1 MSRSSWNFVSVCAC
15 ALKIV
20 PEPYQQY
27 CQWAL
32 NINPAR
38 IFIGSLRSSCN
49 ILTFQGTFIVLCLC
63 WIGVT
68 SLAGGCSISTFEYPL
83 HQGVNFRGSFC
94 VLVFVLSST
103 WMPAVLSVL
112 QRSITLL
119 LPFAWSPTL
128 PKPRELRLSRL
139 LSSIVYL
146 STIYEECKY
155 HVLQPF
161 GSWDTFVFLIVI
173 LIVVGMLSL
182 YTVPTGCSL
191 RPRGPVTRF
200 RSRTMRSQRKP
211 QRSPAR
217 TFTLTPVQAMLVPN
231 TPQASI
237 LGQSPESNSVG
248 AVGTAVPMQ
257 ATPGTPIH

>member
-1 MSRSSWNFVSVCAC
+1 MIPCHRSLVTNPISRSFMSRSSWNFVSVCAC
-15 ALKIV
+15 ALKIL
-20 PEPYQQY
+20 PEPYQQS

-38 IFIGSLRSSCN
+38 IFIGSLRSSCKFV
-49 ILTFQGTFIVLCLC
+49 LTFQGPFIVLCLC

-68 SLAGGCSISTFEYPL
+68 SLVGGCSISTFEYPL
-83 HQGVNFRGSFC
+83 HQGVNFRGSLC
-94 VLVFVLSST
+94 ARVFVLSST
-103 WMPAVLSVL
+103 WMSAVLSVL

-173 LIVVGMLSL
+173 LIVVEVLSL
-182 YTVPTGCSL
+182 
-191 RPRGPVTRF
+191 
-200 RSRTMRSQRKP
+200 
-211 QRSPAR
+211 
-217 TFTLTPVQAMLVPN
+217 
-231 TPQASI
+231 
-237 LGQSPESNSVG
+237 
-248 AVGTAVPMQ
+248 
-257 ATPGTPIH
+257 